1 LRKLVTITALALLL
15 AGAVSASA
23 APRAFFGTMTSR
35 DTTDSELARMD
46 RGNLRTLRSNL
57 YWPAV
62 QQFGPGVND
71 WSRYDDLIGDAAA
84 HGIRIFPTIY
94 GSPDWAAAQ
103 PHHPPTAEHRDEFQ
117 AFVRAAVERYG
128 PGGEYWTNPTL
139 YALEHP
145 GGPVIP
151 IIDWQMWNE
160 PNSPAFWTRRPSA
173 KSYVK
178 LLKAGARGVRSA
190 SGKARV
196 VTAGLVNNPH
206 VRHGVPMR
214 KFLPQMY
221 RAGARG
227 WFDAISIHPYT
238 RTPRK
243 AMSAVKRAREIL
255 NGRRN
260 RRVKIWITEIGWA
273 SGGPASPFTSNDE
286 GQAAR
291 IRAALGTLFRRRAEL
306 GVVGVIYFNWRDA
319 PLYEGGQDFFGL
331 HSGLVDIDGNP
342 KPALDAYRSVARLSA
357 R

>member
-1 LRKLVTITALALLL
+1 LRKLVTTTALALLL
-15 AGAVSASA
+15 AGAGAVSASA

-84 HGIRIFPTIY
+84 HRIRIFPTIY

-145 GGPVIP
+145 SGPVIP

-273 SGGPASPFTSNDE
+273 SS
-286 GQAAR
+286 GQRTTLTVKPKVQAKYLRQMFSLAAR
-291 IRAALGTLFRRRAEL
+291 GRKRYRMGGIIWYSFRDRPERL
-306 GVVGVIYFNWRDA
+306 W
-319 PLYEGGQDFFGL
+319 LYRTGLLKVDGKAKRSWKSFVRFTGGR
-331 HSGLVDIDGNP
+331 P
-342 KPALDAYRSVARLSA
+342 
-357 R
+357 